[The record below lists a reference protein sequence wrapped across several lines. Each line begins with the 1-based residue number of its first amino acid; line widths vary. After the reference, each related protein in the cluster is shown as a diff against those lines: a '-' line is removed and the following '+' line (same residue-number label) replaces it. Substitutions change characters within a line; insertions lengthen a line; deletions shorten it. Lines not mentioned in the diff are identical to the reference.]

1 MEEINEKELV
11 RDVNSYITTVI
22 SQAKEIASR
31 TDINQLSQTQRYDVD
46 TAQTYI
52 DTMTGQIDNARKGYE
67 ELKNMPNS
75 LFWTIGRNKA
85 KTEQTQKVVKYAID
99 AINNNALATKALF
112 NNQILLANASKQLYA
127 LGVMGIASNRIVV
140 REIRLRL
147 KNASQEELD
156 DLARK
161 ELENVVNELEKQKA
175 LEEKVDHITDV
186 IGKRATPHSVATGIM
201 KDLQKIDDDL
211 QKHDDNLQKH
221 DDDLQKHNDD
231 LKKQNDKLKEI
242 KNAISS
248 TENNI
253 SQLFDKTTQLAST
266 IEHNREEASNNVDT
280 ITNSLSDLSVEVE
293 KKYKKIETD
302 TTNHQKRLEQLEYK
316 SFIDSTFYK
325 VMVGLSAVVALV
337 LSILNYFS

>member
-22 SQAKEIASR
+22 SQAKEIACR
-31 TDINQLSQTQRYDVD
+31 TEINQLSQTQGYDVG

-75 LFWTIGRNKA
+75 HFWTIGRNKA
-85 KTEQTQKVVKYAID
+85 KTEQTQKVVEYAID
-99 AINNNALATKALF
+99 AIDNNALATKALF

-161 ELENVVNELEKQKA
+161 ELESVVNELEKQKA
-175 LEEKVDHITDV
+175 LEEKVDHITDA
-186 IGKRATPHSVATGIM
+186 IGKRATPYSVATGIM

-211 QKHDDNLQKH
+211 QKHDDDLKKH
-221 DDDLQKHNDD
+221 DDI
-231 LKKQNDKLKEI
+231 LKEI
-242 KNAISS
+242 KNAIRS
-248 TENNI
+248 TESNI
-253 SQLFDKTTQLAST
+253 SNLFDKATHLKS
-266 IEHNREEASNNVDT
+266 IIVHNREEASNNINAVSDL
-280 ITNSLSDLSVEVE
+280 LSDFSGEVE

-302 TTNHQKRLEQLEYK
+302 TTDHQKRLEQLEYK

-325 VMVGLSAVVALV
+325 VIVGLSAVGALV
-337 LSILNYFS
+337 LSIHNYFS

>member
-31 TDINQLSQTQRYDVD
+31 TEINQLSQTQRYVVD

-52 DTMTGQIDNARKGYE
+52 DTMTGQIDNARKGYK
-67 ELKNMPNS
+67 ELKSMPNS
-75 LFWTIGRNKA
+75 HFWTFGRNKA
-85 KTEQTQKVVKYAID
+85 KTEQTQKVVEYSID
-99 AINNNALATKALF
+99 AIDNNALATKALF

-175 LEEKVDHITDV
+175 LEEKVDHITDA
-186 IGKRATPHSVATGIM
+186 IGKRATPYSVATGIM
-201 KDLQKIDDDL
+201 KDLQKFDDDL
-211 QKHDDNLQKH
+211 QKHDD
-221 DDDLQKHNDD
+221 D
-231 LKKQNDKLKEI
+231 LKKQNDILKAI
-242 KNAISS
+242 KNDLRS

-253 SQLFDKTTQLAST
+253 SNLFDKATHLKSA
-266 IEHNREEASNNVDT
+266 IEHNREEASNN
-280 ITNSLSDLSVEVE
+280 INALSNLLSDFSAEEE

-302 TTNHQKRLEQLEYK
+302 TTEHQKRLEQLEYK

-325 VMVGLSAVVALV
+325 VMVGLSAVGALV
-337 LSILNYFS
+337 LSILNYCS

>member
-22 SQAKEIASR
+22 SQAKEIACR
-31 TDINQLSQTQRYDVD
+31 TEINQLSQTQWYNVD

-75 LFWTIGRNKA
+75 HFWTIGRNKA
-85 KTEQTQKVVKYAID
+85 KTEQTQKVVEYAID
-99 AINNNALATKALF
+99 AIDNNALATKALF

-161 ELENVVNELEKQKA
+161 ELESVVNELEKQKA
-175 LEEKVDHITDV
+175 LEEKVDHLTDT
-186 IGKRATPHSVATGIM
+186 IGKRSTPYSAATGIM
-201 KDLQKIDDDL
+201 KDLQKYDDDL
-211 QKHDDNLQKH
+211 QKHDDI
-221 DDDLQKHNDD
+221 
-231 LKKQNDKLKEI
+231 LKEI
-242 KNAISS
+242 KNAIRI
-248 TENNI
+248 TESNI
-253 SQLFDKTTQLAST
+253 SKLFEKATHLKST
-266 IEHNREEASNNVDT
+266 IEHNREEASNNINAVSDL
-280 ITNSLSDLSVEVE
+280 LSDFSDEID
-293 KKYKKIETD
+293 KKYKKIEAD
-302 TTNHQKRLEQLEYK
+302 TSNHQKRLEQLENK

-325 VMVGLSAVVALV
+325 VVVGLSAVGALV

>member
-22 SQAKEIASR
+22 SQAKEIACR
-31 TDINQLSQTQRYDVD
+31 TEINQLSQTQWYNVD

-75 LFWTIGRNKA
+75 HFWTIGRNKA
-85 KTEQTQKVVKYAID
+85 KTDQTQKVVEYAID
-99 AINNNALATKALF
+99 AIDNNARATKALF
-112 NNQILLANASKQLYA
+112 NDQILLANASKQLYA

-161 ELENVVNELEKQKA
+161 ELESVVNELEKQKA
-175 LEEKVDHITDV
+175 LEEKVDHLTDT
-186 IGKRATPHSVATGIM
+186 IGKRSTPYSAATGIM
-201 KDLQKIDDDL
+201 KDLQKYDDDL

-221 DDDLQKHNDD
+221 DDI
-231 LKKQNDKLKEI
+231 LKEI
-242 KNAISS
+242 KNAIRI
-248 TENNI
+248 TESNN
-253 SQLFDKTTQLAST
+253 SKLFEKATHLKST
-266 IEHNREEASNNVDT
+266 IEHNREEASNNINAVSDL
-280 ITNSLSDLSVEVE
+280 LSDFSDEID
-293 KKYKKIETD
+293 KKYKKIEAD
-302 TTNHQKRLEQLEYK
+302 TSNHQKRLEQLENK

-325 VMVGLSAVVALV
+325 VVVGLSAVGALV
-337 LSILNYFS
+337 LSILI

>member
-22 SQAKEIASR
+22 SQAKEIACR
-31 TDINQLSQTQRYDVD
+31 TEINQLSQTQRYNVD

-75 LFWTIGRNKA
+75 HFWTIGRNKA
-85 KTEQTQKVVKYAID
+85 KTEQAQKVVEYAID
-99 AINNNALATKALF
+99 AIDNNALATKALF

-175 LEEKVDHITDV
+175 LEEKVDHITDA
-186 IGKRATPHSVATGIM
+186 IGKRATPYSIATGIM

-211 QKHDDNLQKH
+211 QKHDDDLKKH
-221 DDDLQKHNDD
+221 DDI
-231 LKKQNDKLKEI
+231 LKGI
-242 KNAISS
+242 KNAIRS
-248 TENNI
+248 TESNI
-253 SQLFDKTTQLAST
+253 SKLFDKTTQLAST

-293 KKYKKIETD
+293 EKYKKIKTD
-302 TTNHQKRLEQLEYK
+302 TTEHQKRLEQLEYK
-316 SFIDSTFYK
+316 SFVDSTFYK
-325 VMVGLSAVVALV
+325 VMVGLSAVGALV
-337 LSILNYFS
+337 LSILNYFA

>member
-22 SQAKEIASR
+22 SQAKEIACR
-31 TDINQLSQTQRYDVD
+31 TEINQLSQTQRYNVD

-75 LFWTIGRNKA
+75 HFWTIGRNKA
-85 KTEQTQKVVKYAID
+85 KTEQAQKVVEYAIE
-99 AINNNALATKALF
+99 AIDNNALATKALF

-175 LEEKVDHITDV
+175 LEEKVDHITDA
-186 IGKRATPHSVATGIM
+186 IGKRATPYSIATGIM

-211 QKHDDNLQKH
+211 QKHDDDLKKH
-221 DDDLQKHNDD
+221 DDI
-231 LKKQNDKLKEI
+231 LKGI
-242 KNAISS
+242 KNAIRS
-248 TENNI
+248 TESNI
-253 SQLFDKTTQLAST
+253 SKLFDKTTQLAST

-293 KKYKKIETD
+293 EKYKKIKTD
-302 TTNHQKRLEQLEYK
+302 TTEHQKRLEQLEYK
-316 SFIDSTFYK
+316 SFVDSTFYK
-325 VMVGLSAVVALV
+325 VMVGLSAVGALV

>member
-22 SQAKEIASR
+22 SQAKEIACR
-31 TDINQLSQTQRYDVD
+31 TEINQLSQTQWYNVD

-75 LFWTIGRNKA
+75 HFWTIGRNKA
-85 KTEQTQKVVKYAID
+85 KTEQTQKVVEYAID
-99 AINNNALATKALF
+99 AIDNNALATKALF

-161 ELENVVNELEKQKA
+161 ELESVVNELEKQKA
-175 LEEKVDHITDV
+175 LEEKVDHLTDT
-186 IGKRATPHSVATGIM
+186 IGKRSTPYSAATGIM
-201 KDLQKIDDDL
+201 KDLQKYDDDL

-221 DDDLQKHNDD
+221 DDI
-231 LKKQNDKLKEI
+231 LKEI
-242 KNAISS
+242 KNAIRI
-248 TENNI
+248 TESNN
-253 SQLFDKTTQLAST
+253 SKLFEKATHLKST
-266 IEHNREEASNNVDT
+266 IEHNREEASNKINAVSDL
-280 ITNSLSDLSVEVE
+280 LSDFSDEID
-293 KKYKKIETD
+293 KKYKKIEAETS
-302 TTNHQKRLEQLEYK
+302 NHQKRLEQLENK

-325 VMVGLSAVVALV
+325 VVVGLSAVGALV
-337 LSILNYFS
+337 LSILI